1 MREREREHQSLQHRS
16 RAPFL
21 SLPLSLSLFDTS
33 ARNTSQRLPVLEVPS
48 FSQRTPKHKVLI
60 MFRSLTMG
68 RTPDVFNLSFGY
80 REEVSVKATTT
91 TNKEEEEEEEEEEEG
106 KEGEQQQQIKTEIQ
120 SHEVNV
126 EYNSDRDH
134 EEILDKIADG
144 QMSLP
149 FKEQGD
155 VVKAQLLC
163 LQGGYDVV
171 KVKVR
176 LTIEPYKPTP
186 KIFRLTR
193 QNNTGTTTLCEGL
206 YSLLKGCDLD
216 SIEELILG
224 EGVVRILG
232 DIRERFKNVIS
243 VDLSNSQLTEL
254 PVEITQFFPRLEVL
268 KLNNNKLIDL
278 PSLVNLK
285 KLRELHCDNNQLTK
299 IRTDLR
305 ENKMLQVISL
315 KGNKLTKPVMD
326 MKALSKVHTF
336 HLYGN
341 PVEYLPE
348 MHHCKALRCLSL
360 VNVVVSANDD
370 LTEVGVQIGDTT
382 STYIPQAISGKA
394 AQKGKAF
401 SDFFTLVFRHSSCQ
415 HLLIATALAKIA
427 QEDPMNCVEIGAT
440 EGALQQMLTMLLTSD
455 VNVIREATHI
465 IAALSQLPDIAQK
478 LIDSKVSQRIQSLMA
493 VSLFVCFPS
502 LQPYCDTLL
511 YWWLFKI
518 KIDL

>member
-1 MREREREHQSLQHRS
+1 M
-16 RAPFL
+16 
-21 SLPLSLSLFDTS
+21 
-33 ARNTSQRLPVLEVPS
+33 N
-48 FSQRTPKHKVLI
+48 
-60 MFRSLTMG
+60 MG
-68 RTPDVFNLSFGY
+68 RTPDVFNLSFVY
-80 REEVSVKATTT
+80 KEDDDINDINDVISNNNLLDTSIDT
-91 TNKEEEEEEEEEEEG
+91 TNDDDN
-106 KEGEQQQQIKTEIQ
+106 EQNNKKRNKNELLLTQQFEW
-120 SHEVNV
+120 
-126 EYNSDRDH
+126 NSDRDF

-144 QMSLP
+144 RQNLP
-149 FKEQGD
+149 IKHKGD

-163 LQGGYDVV
+163 LQGGYDVQ
-171 KVKVR
+171 KVKIR

-186 KIFRLTR
+186 KILRLTR
-193 QNNTGTTTLCEGL
+193 QNNTGSNQLVDGL

-216 SIEELILG
+216 SIEELELG

-232 DIRERFKNVIS
+232 DCRERFKNVININ
-243 VDLSNSQLTEL
+243 LSNSQLTEV

-268 KLNNNKLIDL
+268 KLNDNKLTDL

-285 KLRELHCDNNQLTK
+285 HLRELHCDNNQLTK

-305 ENKMLQVISL
+305 ENRMLEVISL

-348 MHHCKALRCLSL
+348 MHHCKSLRCLSL

-370 LTEVGVQIGDTT
+370 LTEVDVQIGDTNT
-382 STYIPQAISGKA
+382 SSYIPQAISGKA

-401 SDFFTLVFRHSSCQ
+401 SAFFTLVFRHSSCQ

-427 QEDPMNCVEIGAT
+427 REDQSNCVEIWYDHILFCFLNRLIVLIIIISAT

-455 VNVIREATHI
+455 VNVIREG
-465 IAALSQLPDIAQK
+465 K
-478 LIDSKVSQRIQSLMA
+478 
-493 VSLFVCFPS
+493 
-502 LQPYCDTLL
+502 
-511 YWWLFKI
+511 
-518 KIDL
+518 

>member
-1 MREREREHQSLQHRS
+1 
-16 RAPFL
+16 
-21 SLPLSLSLFDTS
+21 
-33 ARNTSQRLPVLEVPS
+33 
-48 FSQRTPKHKVLI
+48 

-80 REEVSVKATTT
+80 REEEEEEVITTT
-91 TNKEEEEEEEEEEEG
+91 TTDKQPT
-106 KEGEQQQQIKTEIQ
+106 KQQQQQQQQHSKEVKIQ

-186 KIFRLTR
+186 KVFRLTR

-216 SIEELILG
+216 SIEELVLG

-232 DIRERFKNVIS
+232 DIRERFKNVVSI
-243 VDLSNSQLTEL
+243 DLSNAQLTEL

-268 KLNNNKLIDL
+268 KLNENKLIDL

-285 KLRELHCDNNQLTK
+285 SLRELHCDNNQLTK

-305 ENKMLQVISL
+305 ENKMLRVISL

-348 MHHCKALRCLSL
+348 MHHCKSLRCLSL

-370 LTEVGVQIGDTT
+370 LTDVDVQIGDTT
-382 STYIPQAISGKA
+382 SSYIPQAISGKA

-401 SDFFTLVFRHSSCQ
+401 SAFFTLVFRHSSCQ

-427 QEDPMNCVEIGAT
+427 QEDPSNCVEIGAT
-440 EGALQQMLTMLLTSD
+440 EGALQQILTMLLTSD

-465 IAALSQLPDIAQK
+465 IAATSQLPDIAQK

-493 VSLFVCFPS
+493 VSRGFFSS
-502 LQPYCDTLL
+502 LLL
-511 YWWLFKI
+511 IVSSPFHLHF
-518 KIDL
+518 